1 MSQES
6 LLDTPVSE
14 ALGTAAVAELF
25 DSILHEV
32 RDEVN
37 VPAKHLSDP
46 TLLGFIRNTTSAGR
60 PSAVFHSESACWV
73 HTMRRLSHRKCV
85 HGNSC
90 VCVVGGASACAMGG
104 GRCRG
109 GRVHAYPA
117 RGSAGRARWLCA
129 RRN

>member
-1 MSQES
+1 MVVQEIGVSQES

-73 HTMRRLSHRKCV
+73 HTVRRLCPLRSHRINRIIEHLV
-85 HGNSC
+85 QPNMPQTSLDDIAVWQG
-90 VCVVGGASACAMGG
+90 
-104 GRCRG
+104 
-109 GRVHAYPA
+109 
-117 RGSAGRARWLCA
+117 
-129 RRN
+129 